1 MHCFVLEMKG
11 GCITAGWETLTL
23 ATCFL
28 VWLLLLGGIHPVE
41 REYLVLAGTPGWVSF
56 RDLTFVFIALLND
69 LVYILYS

>member
-11 GCITAGWETLTL
+11 AALLWGGD
-23 ATCFL
+23 ATCWFL
-28 VWLLLLGGIHPVE
+28 VWLLLLGGIYPVE
-41 REYLVLAGTPGWVSF
+41 REYLGLAGTPGWLNF